1 MDNYPVTPK
10 RHKKG
15 RRNELGSRKW
25 EQLSLTKGGR
35 QKAMVVKENLL
46 EALPVRE
53 RPAVRLTEDAKSLSL
68 MELIANLMGRT
79 DQLEIAQQIVTTF
92 GYDLRKVG
100 RDDLL
105 AIKGIGPDRCGR
117 ILASIELGKRLS
129 CFQED
134 DKPTIS
140 SPAAAA
146 GLVQYEM
153 SGLEQEHL
161 RTILLDAR
169 NRLIRVHE
177 IYVGSLTTSL
187 IRTGEVFR
195 EAIKANA
202 AGMIIVHNHPSGCPD
217 PSPEDLSCTRNLVEA
232 GRLLDIQVL
241 DHVVIGRGR
250 FVSMRE
256 QGLGF
261 AEK

>member
-1 MDNYPVTPK
+1 MQDTLL
-10 RHKKG
+10 H
-15 RRNELGSRKW
+15 
-25 EQLSLTKGGR
+25 
-35 QKAMVVKENLL
+35 AM
-46 EALPVRE
+46 PIRE
-53 RPAVRLTEDAKSLSL
+53 RPSSRICDGTKHLSL
-68 MELIANLMGRT
+68 MELIASLMGGP

-117 ILASIELGKRLS
+117 ILASIELGKRLA

-177 IYVGSLTTSL
+177 VYVGSLTTSL

-202 AGMIIVHNHPSGCPD
+202 AGMIVVHNHPSGD
-217 PSPEDLSCTRNLVEA
+217 PSCSPEDLSCTRNLVEA
-232 GRLLDIQVL
+232 GRLLDIPVL
-241 DHVVIGRGR
+241 DHIVIGRGR

-261 AEK
+261 GEGDSSSFRIPKKESVPVGK